1 MNKTD
6 KQLRRYLKSISNKV
20 QESKAYKSVHYYI
33 DDIHIRFSDHFSPRD
48 EITIDIIKC
57 TEDVYRIN
65 SDYLQV
71 SVYADNLL
79 AYVKSL
85 LLLYPAVNG
94 VVDKFASAAKSFET
108 KYNIVNKA
116 FKKLQTEMELVDL
129 YVAEKN
135 EAENAV
141 RACNNVIKDK
151 NRQLNDLRNSKDS
164 LSKENVKLKNELSNL
179 KQKFSKLKSLV
190 Q

>member
-33 DDIHIRFSDHFSPRD
+33 DDIHVRFSDHFSPRN
-48 EITIDIIKC
+48 EVTIDIIKC

-71 SVYADNLL
+71 SVYADDLL

-85 LLLYPAVNG
+85 LLLFPAVNDA
-94 VVDKFASAAKSFET
+94 VNRFASVAKSFES
-108 KYNIVNKA
+108 KYNIVNRA

-129 YVAEKN
+129 YIAEKN

-151 NRQLNDLRNSKDS
+151 NKQLNDLRNSRDS
-164 LSKENVKLKNELSNL
+164 LNKKNVKLKNELSNL
-179 KQKFSKLKSLV
+179 KQQFSKLKSII

>member
-1 MNKTD
+1 M
-6 KQLRRYLKSISNKV
+6 KSISNKV
-20 QESKAYKSVHYYI
+20 QESKAYKSAHYYI

-71 SVYADNLL
+71 SVYADDLL

-85 LLLYPAVNG
+85 LLLFPAVNDT
-94 VVDKFASAAKSFET
+94 VNKFASAAKSFET

-116 FKKLQTEMELVDL
+116 FKKLQTEMEYPTVFLII
-129 YVAEKN
+129 Y
-135 EAENAV
+135 
-141 RACNNVIKDK
+141 NVPKQFDQILF
-151 NRQLNDLRNSKDS
+151 QELFPQ
-164 LSKENVKLKNELSNL
+164 NVEITEI
-179 KQKFSKLKSLV
+179 
-190 Q
+190 

>member
-20 QESKAYKSVHYYI
+20 QESKAYKSTHYYI
-33 DDIHIRFSDHFSPRD
+33 DDIHIRFSDHFSPRN

-79 AYVKSL
+79 IYVKSF
-85 LLLYPAVNG
+85 LLLYPAVND
-94 VVDKFASAAKSFET
+94 VVNKFASAAKSFET

-116 FKKLQTEMELVDL
+116 FKKLQTEMELVDM
-129 YVAEKN
+129 YIAEKD
-135 EAENAV
+135 EAEKAV
-141 RACNNVIKDK
+141 KACNNVIKDK
-151 NRQLNDLRNSKDS
+151 NRQLNDLRSSKDS
-164 LSKENVKLKNELSNL
+164 LSKENVKLRNELSAL
-179 KQKFSKLKSLV
+179 KQKFSKLKSVLS
-190 Q
+190 